1 MAQKKAPVARIEQD
15 TAAAATDEPLRTTVV
30 TEPASAPKPEP
41 APQSAPEPQGEPARP
56 KTTVKVDAAPQQEA
70 PAVGSAPKT
79 KEAPAVA
86 PTTSKAKGGSF
97 APISWLGARFPGHEN
112 AALGG
117 IAGLIVALLIFFV
130 GFWQTLFVALMV
142 CVGIAVGQLLDGDP
156 KIIRALKK
164 LLDNL
169 RGTNE

>member
-15 TAAAATDEPLRTTVV
+15 TPATTSDEPLRATVV
-30 TEPASAPKPEP
+30 TEPEPAPAPKPAPAP
-41 APQSAPEPQGEPARP
+41 APQSEPARP
-56 KTTVKVDAAPQQEA
+56 KTTVKVDTALQQEA
-70 PAVGSAPKT
+70 PSAGSAPQA
-79 KEAPAVA
+79 KEAPADA
-86 PTTSKAKGGSF
+86 PTGAKTKSGSF